1 MLQVNETLQSC
12 FMAVFPTSS
21 PNSALTSA
29 GPAIEE
35 TMRQAFALMLLSSI
49 ILTRSSNVVY
59 WNNQAN
65 GKKHLVWTSPGSGQE
80 HVFFYGNYFPESILI
95 RPKLHKETQSGA
107 SIQELE
113 LMPHTAC
120 RRLVLPPTMQQKNG
134 ICEPIRGAMVP
145 PDLMEST
152 MMEAI
157 DAFRTTHFRAPALM
171 PQQNEEGVIEL
182 RKVEKDQAHEF
193 MRKWMGSDII
203 ITNFGGQIPSE
214 KYRITRTLRTPK
226 VAPLEQWMKIMIFAQ
241 CHRGKSPVPPQ
252 RDIFQQWLSDTVD
265 AMQKLKG
272 EHFRRIMNLLWE
284 RIPESPFK
292 ISQWS
297 LIHNL
302 FSESASSPRNSAFIT
317 SIGSYT
323 KDALDLL
330 TDLVFDL
337 WACAM
342 QQLVFDLA
350 LTVNNR
356 IHQTQYACHQVDCD
370 IDTMFKTYRRQI
382 QCRIHDKQSMLNDLS
397 TASQQLKDWMKS
409 NSSLTEVNAFIRT
422 YRNAAFLMNTGEV
435 MVVIRFVAKWLG
447 TPQRRRA
454 LILMAEGEREPPKFV
469 LQLVREMADS
479 KCVKTIGF

>member
-1 MLQVNETLQSC
+1 
-12 FMAVFPTSS
+12 
-21 PNSALTSA
+21 
-29 GPAIEE
+29 
-35 TMRQAFALMLLSSI
+35 
-49 ILTRSSNVVY
+49 
-59 WNNQAN
+59 
-65 GKKHLVWTSPGSGQE
+65 
-80 HVFFYGNYFPESILI
+80 
-95 RPKLHKETQSGA
+95 
-107 SIQELE
+107 
-113 LMPHTAC
+113 
-120 RRLVLPPTMQQKNG
+120 
-134 ICEPIRGAMVP
+134 
-145 PDLMEST
+145 
-152 MMEAI
+152 
-157 DAFRTTHFRAPALM
+157 M

-193 MRKWMGSDII
+193 IRKSMGSDII

-226 VAPLEQWMKIMIFAQ
+226 FAPLEQWMKIMIFAQ
-241 CHRGKSPVPPQ
+241 CHKEGSPFPPK
-252 RDIFQQWLSDTVD
+252 RYIFQQWLSDTVD

-272 EHFRRIMNLLWE
+272 EHFRRIMNLFWE

-292 ISQWS
+292 FSQWS

-302 FSESASSPRNSAFIT
+302 FSESASSQRNSAFIT

-323 KDALDLL
+323 KDSLDLL

-356 IHQTQYACHQVDCD
+356 IHQTQYACHQIDCD

-382 QCRIHDKQSMLNDLS
+382 QCRIHDKQSILNDLS

-409 NSSLTEVNAFIRT
+409 NSNLTAANAFIRT

-435 MVVIRFVAKWLG
+435 MVCIRFVAKWLVN
-447 TPQRRRA
+447 PQRRRA
-454 LILMAEGEREPPKFV
+454 LILLVEGEREPPKFV